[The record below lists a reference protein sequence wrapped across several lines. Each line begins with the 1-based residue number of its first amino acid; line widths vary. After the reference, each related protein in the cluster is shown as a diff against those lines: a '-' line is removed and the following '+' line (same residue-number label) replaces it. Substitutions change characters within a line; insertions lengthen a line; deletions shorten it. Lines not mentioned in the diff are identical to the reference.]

1 MYLQMKKIIL
11 SISIL
16 LSFQIVY
23 AGCGGCKSSRKEVV
37 SSTVSSNFIQKIKKS
52 GEIKGLALASC
63 GMCNF
68 GMKDKKKCSLA
79 IKINEDVFSVN
90 GTGIDDH
97 GNSHAKNGFCN
108 AIRVANIEGKI
119 VKGVFKSK
127 SFVLTK
133 K

>member
-1 MYLQMKKIIL
+1 MYSQMNKIIL

-16 LSFQIVY
+16 LSFQHVY
-23 AGCGGCKSSRKEVV
+23 AGCGGCKPSRKEVA
-37 SSTVSSNFIQKIKKS
+37 SPTVSSNFIQKIEKS

-68 GMKDKKKCSLA
+68 GMKDKKECSLA
-79 IKINEDVFSVN
+79 IKINEDVFSVS

-108 AIRVANIEGKI
+108 AIRVADIEGRI
-119 VKGVFKSK
+119 VKGVFKSQ

-133 K
+133 N